1 MRTTK
6 TVSIS
11 LPPAQFKKAERMARK
26 QNRTISELF
35 REGLRRLEMEEKRN
49 VGAELLEAL
58 RLVQE
63 DSRRAGLNRMTE
75 REIEAEITAAR
86 RARRKVVAV
95 K

>member
-1 MRTTK
+1 MRISK

-11 LPPAQFKKAERMARK
+11 LPPGQFKTAQRMARK

-35 REGLRRLEMEEKRN
+35 REGLRRLGMEEKRE
-49 VGAELLEAL
+49 VGADLLEAL

-63 DSRRAGLNRMTE
+63 DAGRAGLDRMTQ
-75 REIEAEITAAR
+75 REIQAEITATR
-86 RARRKVVAV
+86 RARRKTVTV

>member
-26 QNRTISELF
+26 QNRTMSELF
-35 REGLRRLEMEEKRN
+35 REGLRRLEMKEKRN
-49 VGAELLEAL
+49 MGAELLEAL

-63 DSRRAGLNRMTE
+63 DARRAGLDRMTE
-75 REIEAEITAAR
+75 REVEAEIAAAR
-86 RARRKVVAV
+86 RARRKGVAV

>member
-35 REGLRRLEMEEKRN
+35 REGLRHLEMEEKRD

-63 DSRRAGLNRMTE
+63 DARRAGLDRMTE
-75 REIEAEITAAR
+75 REVEAEITAAR
-86 RARRKVVAV
+86 RTRRKAVAV